1 VRGAVWRSDQICAA
15 QWLQLQEIRAKDRAR
30 RALKRERDRA
40 VEVELQ
46 TMASPARDK
55 VAA

>member
-1 VRGAVWRSDQICAA
+1 MCAA
-15 QWLQLQEIRAKDRAR
+15 QRLQLQEIRAKDRAR